1 MTLPADVKSFVV
13 AEAIGVEISLLLD
26 INDELSELDEEKYRR
41 LYAVEGNLEEIG
53 DELMS
58 ESDSFSGSEWVC
70 CQAITAWWLISF
82 AKFHMRAARKR
93 LIWIGDKDSG
103 KLIDDALGS
112 MEAIEKRIQEEHS
125 PEKYGIWGEGE

>member
-1 MTLPADVKSFVV
+1 MTLPANVKSFVV
-13 AEAIGVEISLLLD
+13 AEAIEVESSLLLD
-26 INDELSELDEEKYRR
+26 VNDELIELDEEKYRR
-41 LYAVEGNLEEIG
+41 LDAVEGDLEEIG

-70 CQAITAWWLISF
+70 SRAISAWWLISF
-82 AKFHMRAARKR
+82 AKFHLRAARKR
-93 LIWIGDKDSG
+93 LMWIGDKDSG

-125 PEKYGIWGEGE
+125 PKKYGIWGEGE